1 VIEPARLPNYPI
13 DDLIS
18 SRCNELDIGP
28 VEFVRRCE
36 ISRRYFL
43 GLSASLPL
51 LVVVG
56 PHMLLSEKPTW
67 FGWTST
73 DYVPPPYA
81 SFSWMTVG
89 ERVLSDRHYEQE
101 VLRRRRLEQLWAI
114 REKEV
119 QARRFPWA
127 KGK

>member
-1 VIEPARLPNYPI
+1 MF
-13 DDLIS
+13 
-18 SRCNELDIGP
+18 NEI
-28 VEFVRRCE
+28 E

-51 LVVVG
+51 LAVVG

-67 FGWTST
+67 LGWTA

-89 ERVLSDRHYEQE
+89 ERHLSDRDYERE
-101 VLRRRRLEQLWAI
+101 VLRRQRLEQLWAM

-119 QARRFPWA
+119 QARCPYWVE
-127 KGK
+127 GKRHGLLVPTPT